1 MSLLTETEGLPE
13 VRQLGTQCE
22 AQQRVLAAGISHSQ
36 SWRDVDAKIK
46 KVEQEVIAERKLDK

>member
-1 MSLLTETEGLPE
+1 
-13 VRQLGTQCE
+13 
-22 AQQRVLAAGISHSQ
+22 LAAGISHSQ